1 MDESI
6 MSERHKIKE
15 TLDCKGLYCPM
26 PIVKMKKALKGMA
39 EGEAVRILATDSGSK
54 RDFEAF
60 CNKTGNNLLEASE
73 EDGVFTYVVEKVGA

>member
-6 MSERHKIKE
+6 MSERYKVKE
-15 TLDCKGLYCPM
+15 TLDCKVLYCPM
-26 PIVKMKKALKGMA
+26 PIVKMKKALNGMA
-39 EGEAVRILATDSGSK
+39 EGEIVKILATDPGSK

-60 CNKTGNNLLEASE
+60 CRKTGNKLLASSE

>member
-1 MDESI
+1 M
-6 MSERHKIKE
+6 HQVKE
-15 TLDCKGLYCPM
+15 TLDCRDLYCPM

-60 CNKTGNNLLEASE
+60 CRKTGHKLLESLE
-73 EDGVFTYVVEKVGA
+73 EDGGFAYVVEKGGS